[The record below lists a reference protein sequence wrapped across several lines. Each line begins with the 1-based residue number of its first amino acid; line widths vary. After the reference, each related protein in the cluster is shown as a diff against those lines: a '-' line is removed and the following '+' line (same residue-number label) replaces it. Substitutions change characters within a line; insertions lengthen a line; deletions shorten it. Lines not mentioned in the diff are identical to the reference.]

1 MKPLHR
7 QTSFTTKGITE
18 FSEASKMEAIY
29 VCRRC
34 GNTYSVNEYLRS
46 HFCGNCGTLLTRTS
60 AHQTVVK
67 KENAENK
74 EHFENLVKEF
84 FPYSSFRPFQLKA
97 IKFAHKVIR
106 DGKIG
111 LLCSP
116 CGTGKSISV
125 LTAFFAARKQN
136 PSIGRLI
143 ALTRTKNQLEIYS
156 RELKSIKDHCGASFA
171 ASIFKSK
178 KEMCPHA
185 FEDPKLKDIA
195 YRDFLY
201 YCKGLKEG
209 LFGNTCEYYD
219 RTYNGWKPS
228 WKAYNLVGKIKN
240 IGPLLPEEAY
250 EICRDEGL
258 CPYEVTKILTR
269 YADIVIGNYNYI
281 LVDAIRGSILGK
293 AGIRTKAINCVF
305 DEAHSLP
312 YYAAGIFSDELSSR
326 SVRRAYKETKTF
338 EIDDLGFLEA
348 LHSVMMDFGK
358 KVYRNYGVD
367 VEHIIDGSVLTE
379 TLAKRLNIDHERLV
393 EVLQELADK
402 GEQIRVKRSE
412 MGKSPVSYLSRCV
425 DFLSDWISLTGSSYV
440 RYVKVEVDKD
450 RKKRVR
456 LGIRCLDPSLAASII
471 NELRSAVLMS
481 GTLWNMDYYVDVLG
495 LDRNRCQSLELP
507 SPFPPENRLILV
519 DGAVTTKFEKRN
531 EIQWKR
537 IASHLSQIIQKIG
550 GRIAVYFPSYEVMRE
565 IAQIVK
571 LESPLLIE
579 EKRTKILDVLNFL
592 QENGNCVVFGVAR
605 GKISEGVDMTM
616 EGKSL
621 LSAVIIV
628 GLPFPKKTELQ
639 AALYRYFK
647 ERFGTKAIEYANN
660 MPCLNALAQS
670 AGRLLRSPE
679 DKGVIIIM
687 DRRAVGRFKHKL
699 PEEWQREMKAH
710 IRIEKILAKIDE
722 FMG

>member
-1 MKPLHR
+1 M
-7 QTSFTTKGITE
+7 
-18 FSEASKMEAIY
+18 
-29 VCRRC
+29 
-34 GNTYSVNEYLRS
+34 
-46 HFCGNCGTLLTRTS
+46 RTS
-60 AHQTVVK
+60 AYQAMMEK
-67 KENAENK
+67 KAAESEEN
-74 EHFENLVKEF
+74 FESLVKEF
-84 FPYSSFRPFQLKA
+84 FPYQSFRPFQLKA
-97 IKFAHKVIR
+97 IKFAYQTFKE
-106 DGKIG
+106 GKIG

-125 LTAFFAARKQN
+125 LTAFFVVREQN
-136 PSIGRLI
+136 PTIGRLV

-156 RELKSIKDHCGASFA
+156 RELKNIKDHCGVSSV

-178 KEMCPHA
+178 KEMCPYA
-185 FEDPKLKDIA
+185 FEDPKLKDVA

-209 LFGNTCEYYD
+209 LFGKTCEYYE
-219 RTYNGWKPS
+219 RTYDGWKPS
-228 WKAYNLVGKIKN
+228 WQTYNLVGKIKK

-250 EICRDEGL
+250 DVCRDAEL

-312 YYAAGIFSDELSSR
+312 YYASGVFSEELSSR
-326 SVRRAYKETKTF
+326 SVRRAYKEVKNF

-348 LHSVMMDFGK
+348 LYNVTVSFGK
-358 KVYRNYGVD
+358 RVYRNYGAD
-367 VEHIIDGSVLTE
+367 VEHIIDGE
-379 TLAKRLNIDHERLV
+379 TLIRALADRLKVSREKLG

-425 DFLSDWISLTGSSYV
+425 KFLSNWMGLTGSSYV
-440 RYVKVEVDKD
+440 RYVKVEVDRD
-450 RKKRVR
+450 QKKRVR
-456 LGIRCLDPSLAASII
+456 LGIRCLDPSLAADII
-471 NELRSAVLMS
+471 NELRSTILMS

-495 LDRNRCQSLELP
+495 LNRNRCQSLELP

-519 DGAVTTKFEKRN
+519 DEAVTTKFEKRN

-537 IASHLSQIIQKIG
+537 IAAHLSQIIQKVG
-550 GRIAVYFPSYEVMRE
+550 GRVAVYFPSYEVMWE
-565 IAQIVK
+565 IAQIAK
-571 LESPLLIE
+571 LEQPLLVE
-579 EKRTKILDVLNFL
+579 EKKTKIVDVLNFL
-592 QENGNCVVFGVAR
+592 QKNGNCVVFGVAR

-639 AALYRYFK
+639 AALYKYFK
-647 ERFGTKAIEYANN
+647 EKFGAKAIEYANN

-679 DKGVIIIM
+679 DRGIIVIM
-687 DRRAVGRFKHKL
+687 DRRAAGRFKRKL
-699 PEEWQREMKAH
+699 PAEWQNEMKAH
-710 IRIEKILAKIDE
+710 LQIEKILARIE
-722 FMG
+722 QFMANKP

>member
-1 MKPLHR
+1 
-7 QTSFTTKGITE
+7 
-18 FSEASKMEAIY
+18 METVY
-29 VCRRC
+29 TCRRC
-34 GNTYSVNEYLRS
+34 GKTYTAKEYLGS
-46 HFCGNCGTLLTRTS
+46 HFCGNCGTFLTRT
-60 AHQTVVK
+60 TIKENEENFEDLVK
-67 KENAENK
+67 K
-74 EHFENLVKEF
+74 F
-84 FPYSSFRPFQLKA
+84 FPYQSFRPFQIRA
-97 IKFAHKVIR
+97 IKFAYQTFKE
-106 DGKIG
+106 GKIG

-125 LTAFFAARKQN
+125 LTAFFTAKEQN

-156 RELKSIKDHCGASFA
+156 RELKNIKDHSGIGFV

-185 FEDPKLKDIA
+185 FEDPKLRDIV

-201 YCKGLKEG
+201 YCKGMKEG
-209 LFGNTCEYYD
+209 LFGKTCEYYE
-219 RTYNGWKPS
+219 RTYDGWKPS
-228 WKAYNLVGKIKN
+228 WHAYNLVDKIKK
-240 IGPLLPEEAY
+240 IGPLLPEETY
-250 EICRDEGL
+250 EICRDDGL

-312 YYAAGIFSDELSSR
+312 YYASGILSEELSSR
-326 SVRRAYKETKTF
+326 SVRRAHKEAENF

-348 LHSVMMDFGK
+348 LHTVMVNFGK
-358 KVYRNYGVD
+358 RVYRNHGLD
-367 VEHIIDGSVLTE
+367 VEHIIDGEALIGALTE
-379 TLAKRLNIDHERLV
+379 KLKINHEKLGELLR
-393 EVLQELADK
+393 ELADK

-412 MGKSPVSYLSRCV
+412 MGKSPISYLSRCV
-425 DFLSDWISLTGSSYV
+425 EFLSNWVSLTGPSYV
-440 RYVKVEVDKD
+440 RYVKVEVNKD

-456 LGIRCLDPSLAASII
+456 LGIRCLDPSLAAGII
-471 NELRSAVLMS
+471 NELRSTILMS

-495 LDRNRCQSLELP
+495 LDRSRCQSLELP
-507 SPFPPENRLILV
+507 NPFPPENRLILV
-519 DGAVTTKFEKRN
+519 DKAVTTKFEKRN

-537 IASHLSQIIQKIG
+537 IAAHLSQIIQKVG
-550 GRIAVYFPSYEVMRE
+550 GRVAVYFPSYEVMRD
-565 IAQIVK
+565 IAQRVK
-571 LESPLLIE
+571 LEQPLLVE
-579 EKRTKILDVLNFL
+579 EKGTKILDVLKFL
-592 QENGNCVVFGVAR
+592 EENGSCVVFGVVR

-621 LSAVIIV
+621 LSTVIIV

-639 AALYRYFK
+639 AALYKYFK
-647 ERFGTKAIEYANN
+647 EKFGAKAIEYANN

-679 DKGVIIIM
+679 DRGIIIIM
-687 DRRAVGRFKHKL
+687 DKRAAGRFKRKL
-699 PEEWQREMKAH
+699 PEEWQKEIKAH
-710 IRIEKILAKIDE
+710 FQIEKILTRIE
-722 FMG
+722 QFMANGP

>member
-1 MKPLHR
+1 M
-7 QTSFTTKGITE
+7 
-18 FSEASKMEAIY
+18 
-29 VCRRC
+29 
-34 GNTYSVNEYLRS
+34 
-46 HFCGNCGTLLTRTS
+46 RTS
-60 AHQTVVK
+60 AYQAMMEK
-67 KENAENK
+67 KAAESEEN
-74 EHFENLVKEF
+74 FESLVKEF
-84 FPYSSFRPFQLKA
+84 FPYQSFRPFQLKA
-97 IKFAHKVIR
+97 IKFAYQTFKE
-106 DGKIG
+106 GKIG

-125 LTAFFAARKQN
+125 LTAFFVVREQN
-136 PSIGRLI
+136 PTIGRLV

-156 RELKSIKDHCGASFA
+156 RELKNIKDHCGVSSV

-178 KEMCPHA
+178 KEMCPYA
-185 FEDPKLKDIA
+185 FEDPKLKDVA

-209 LFGNTCEYYD
+209 LFGKTCEYYE
-219 RTYNGWKPS
+219 RTYDGWKPS
-228 WKAYNLVGKIKN
+228 WQTYNLVGKIKK

-250 EICRDEGL
+250 DVCRDAEL

-312 YYAAGIFSDELSSR
+312 YYASGVFSEELSSR
-326 SVRRAYKETKTF
+326 SVRRAYKEVKNF

-348 LHSVMMDFGK
+348 LYNVTVSFGK
-358 KVYRNYGVD
+358 RVYRNYGAD
-367 VEHIIDGSVLTE
+367 VEHIIDGE
-379 TLAKRLNIDHERLV
+379 TLIRALADRLKVSREKLG

-425 DFLSDWISLTGSSYV
+425 EFLSNWMGLTGSSYV
-440 RYVKVEVDKD
+440 RYVKVEVDRD
-450 RKKRVR
+450 QKKRVR
-456 LGIRCLDPSLAASII
+456 LGIRCLDPSLAADII
-471 NELRSAVLMS
+471 NELRSTILMS

-495 LDRNRCQSLELP
+495 LNRNRCQSLELP

-519 DGAVTTKFEKRN
+519 DEAVTTKFEKRN

-537 IASHLSQIIQKIG
+537 IAAHLSQIIQKVG
-550 GRIAVYFPSYEVMRE
+550 GRVAVYFPSYEVMWE
-565 IAQIVK
+565 IAQIAK
-571 LESPLLIE
+571 LEQPLLVE
-579 EKRTKILDVLNFL
+579 EKKTKIVDVLNFL
-592 QENGNCVVFGVAR
+592 QKNGNCVVFGVAR

-639 AALYRYFK
+639 AALYKYFK
-647 ERFGTKAIEYANN
+647 EKFGAKAIEYANN

-679 DKGVIIIM
+679 DRGIIVIM
-687 DRRAVGRFKHKL
+687 DRRAAGRFKRKL
-699 PEEWQREMKAH
+699 PAEWQNEMKAH
-710 IRIEKILAKIDE
+710 LQIEKILARIE
-722 FMG
+722 QFMANKP

>member
-1 MKPLHR
+1 
-7 QTSFTTKGITE
+7 
-18 FSEASKMEAIY
+18 METVYI
-29 VCRRC
+29 CRRC
-34 GNTYSVNEYLRS
+34 GKTYTAEEYLKS
-46 HFCGNCGTLLTRTS
+46 HFCGSCGTFLTRT
-60 AHQTVVK
+60 AVHQTAI
-67 KENAENK
+67 KEEDK
-74 EHFENLVKEF
+74 EHFDDLVRKF
-84 FPYSSFRPFQLKA
+84 FPYQSFRPFQIKA
-97 IKFAHKVIR
+97 IKFAYQTFKEGR
-106 DGKIG
+106 IG

-125 LTAFFAARKQN
+125 LTAFFVAKEQN

-156 RELKSIKDHCGASFA
+156 RELKNIKDHSGVSFA

-201 YCKGLKEG
+201 YCKGMKEG
-209 LFGNTCEYYD
+209 LFGKTCEYYE
-219 RTYNGWKPS
+219 RTYDGWKPS
-228 WKAYNLVGKIKN
+228 WQAYNLVGKIKK
-240 IGPLLPEEAY
+240 IGPLLPEETY

-312 YYAAGIFSDELSSR
+312 YYASGIFSEELSSR
-326 SVRRAYKETKTF
+326 SVRRAHKEVKNF
-338 EIDDLGFLEA
+338 EIDDSGFLEA
-348 LHSVMMDFGK
+348 LYTIMVDFGK
-358 KVYRNYGVD
+358 KVYRNYGLD
-367 VEHIIDGSVLTE
+367 TEHIIDGEALTCA
-379 TLAKRLNIDHERLV
+379 LAEKLKINHEKLDAL
-393 EVLQELADK
+393 LQELADK

-412 MGKSPVSYLSRCV
+412 MGKSPISYLSRCIE
-425 DFLSDWISLTGSSYV
+425 FLSNWVSLTGSSYV
-440 RYVKVEVDKD
+440 RYVKVEVDRD
-450 RKKRVR
+450 QKKRVR
-456 LGIRCLDPSLAASII
+456 LGIKCLDPSLAAGII
-471 NELRSAVLMS
+471 NELRSTILMS
-481 GTLWNMDYYVDVLG
+481 GTLWNMDYYMDVLG
-495 LDRNRCQSLELP
+495 LDRSRCQSLELP
-507 SPFPPENRLILV
+507 NPFPPENRLILV
-519 DGAVTTKFEKRN
+519 DEAVTTKFEKRN

-537 IASHLSQIIQKIG
+537 IAAHLNQIIQKVG
-550 GRIAVYFPSYEVMRE
+550 GRVAVYFPSYEVMRD
-565 IAQIVK
+565 IAQIGK
-571 LESPLLIE
+571 LEQPLLVE
-579 EKRTKILDVLNFL
+579 EKRTKILDVLKFL
-592 QENGNCVVFGVAR
+592 EENGSCVVFGVAR

-639 AALYRYFK
+639 AALYKYFK
-647 ERFGTKAIEYANN
+647 EKFGAKAIEYANN

-679 DKGVIIIM
+679 DRGIIVIM
-687 DRRAVGRFKHKL
+687 DKRAAGRFKRKL

-710 IRIEKILAKIDE
+710 FQIEKILTRIE
-722 FMG
+722 QFMANDH

>member
-1 MKPLHR
+1 
-7 QTSFTTKGITE
+7 
-18 FSEASKMEAIY
+18 MEAAYI
-29 VCRRC
+29 CRRC
-34 GNTYSVNEYLRS
+34 GKTYSTSEYLRS
-46 HFCGNCGTLLTRTS
+46 HFCGNCGTLLMRTS
-60 AHQTVVK
+60 AYQAAMEK
-67 KENAENK
+67 KAAESEEN
-74 EHFENLVKEF
+74 FESLVKEF
-84 FPYSSFRPFQLKA
+84 FPYQSFRPFQLKA
-97 IKFAHKVIR
+97 IKFAYQTIKE
-106 DGKIG
+106 GKIG

-125 LTAFFAARKQN
+125 LTAFFAAKEQN
-136 PSIGRLI
+136 PTIGRLV

-156 RELKSIKDHCGASFA
+156 RELKNIKDHCGVSFA

-178 KEMCPHA
+178 KEMCPYA
-185 FEDPKLKDIA
+185 FEDPKLKDVA

-209 LFGNTCEYYD
+209 LFGKTCEYYE
-219 RTYNGWKPS
+219 RTYDGWKPS
-228 WKAYNLVGKIKN
+228 WQAYNLVGKIKK

-250 EICRDEGL
+250 EICRDAGL

-293 AGIRTKAINCVF
+293 AGIRTRAINCVF

-312 YYAAGIFSDELSSR
+312 YYASGIFSEELSSR
-326 SVRRAYKETKTF
+326 SVRRAYKEVKNF

-348 LHSVMMDFGK
+348 LYNVIMSFGK
-358 KVYRNYGVD
+358 RVYRNYGAD
-367 VEHIIDGSVLTE
+367 VEHIIDGE
-379 TLAKRLNIDHERLV
+379 TLIGALAEKLKVSREKLG

-425 DFLSDWISLTGSSYV
+425 EFLSNWMGLTGSSYV
-440 RYVKVEVDKD
+440 RYVKVEVDRD
-450 RKKRVR
+450 QKKRVR
-456 LGIRCLDPSLAASII
+456 LGIRCLDPSLAAGII
-471 NELRSAVLMS
+471 NELRSTILMS

-507 SPFPPENRLILV
+507 SPFPPENRLLLV
-519 DGAVTTKFEKRN
+519 DEAVTTKFEKRN

-537 IASHLSQIIQKIG
+537 IAAHLSQIIQKVG
-550 GRIAVYFPSYEVMRE
+550 GRVAVYFPSYEVMWE
-565 IAQIVK
+565 IAQIAK
-571 LESPLLIE
+571 LEQPLLVE
-579 EKRTKILDVLNFL
+579 EKKTRIVDVLNFL
-592 QENGNCVVFGVAR
+592 QKNGKCVVFGVAR

-639 AALYRYFK
+639 AALYKYFK
-647 ERFGTKAIEYANN
+647 EKFGAKAIEYANN

-679 DKGVIIIM
+679 DRGIIVIM
-687 DRRAVGRFKHKL
+687 DRRAAGRFKRKL
-699 PEEWQREMKAH
+699 PAEWQNEMKAH
-710 IRIEKILAKIDE
+710 LQIEKILARIEQFTANKP
-722 FMG
+722 